1 MDMRLW
7 FKYGVALLVLMTVV
21 VTISVSGC
29 TSGGSGSS
37 EYVVIEEVYSEQTN
51 ATGPYNLSLLWNDAT
66 PEPMY
71 FDQPDRYLK
80 VNDSL
85 KVLYFR
91 EFERGGPHRNVTS
104 VRGVYE
110 FPYQLDSGAVIR
122 GMSENGT
129 LHMSYDN
136 KTFDLPPFDY
146 SQSSFWNSPVVSS
159 WTENLYGPNG
169 PQEAVITAHWW
180 FVNNGLYKTP

>member
-1 MDMRLW
+1 MRLW
-7 FKYGVALLVLMTVV
+7 FNNGITALALLIVAIA
-21 VTISVSGC
+21 ISISGC
-29 TSGGSGSS
+29 TGGNSDSS
-37 EYVVIEEVYSEQTN
+37 KYIVIEEVYSEQTN
-51 ATGPYNLSLLWNDAT
+51 ASGPYNLSLLWNDAT

-71 FDQPDRYLK
+71 FDQPGRYVK
-80 VNDSL
+80 DADNL

-104 VRGVYE
+104 VRGIYE
-110 FPYQLDSGAVIR
+110 FPYQLDSGAIIH

-136 KTFDLPPFDY
+136 KTFDLTPFD
-146 SQSSFWNSPVVSS
+146 SSSSSFWSSPVVSS
-159 WTENLYGPNG
+159 WTENLYGLNG

-180 FVNNGLYKTP
+180 FVNDGLYNTS